1 MKRFILAALCVLLPA
16 LSMAAPVRKDIEGS
30 MVVTGDIQVTKD
42 GEVSG
47 FTLDRPN
54 DLPDVVKSLAS
65 QALPH
70 WRFAPVKVDG
80 QAVNA
85 TSKMRLRFVTRPADD
100 GNFTVAIAG
109 ASFGDEHQDGQLW
122 FKQRSAPKY
131 PPGAVA
137 ARVTGTV
144 ILLLKVDRDGNVA
157 NAAAERVN
165 LGSVGTE
172 SEMRMFRGMLADA
185 CLRRARTWQFTPPT
199 KGPDV
204 GKNEWYVRVPVSST
218 STAAACLHRGMASG
232 WCTSRAR
239 RKRSTGYPRT
249 ANLPTIRAR
258 QRHHP
263 RRRIAAGRQRHQ
275 AADSAELSPR
285 THGEERAGITGPFSG
300 LRATGFVLHC
310 IGIFCELLGKK

>member
-30 MVVTGDIQVTKD
+30 MMVTGDIQVTKD

-70 WRFAPVKVDG
+70 WRFVPVKVDG
-80 QAVNA
+80 QVVNA
-85 TSKMRLRFVTRPADD
+85 TSKMRLRFVTRPTDD
-100 GNFTVAIAG
+100 GNYTVAIAG

-122 FKQRSAPKY
+122 FKQRSLPKY
-131 PPGAVA
+131 PPAAVA
-137 ARVTGTV
+137 AHVTGTV

-157 NAAAERVN
+157 NASAERVN

-172 SEMRMFRGMLADA
+172 SEMRMFRGLLADA
-185 CLRRARTWQFTPPT
+185 CLRRVRSWQFTPPT

-204 GKNEWYVRVPVSST
+204 DKNEWYVWVPIQFNLNGGGMHVPGYGKWLVYAPGPKEKIDWIPKNSEL
-218 STAAACLHRGMASG
+218 ADEFERGNDTIPEDGLQLVGSG
-232 WCTSRAR
+232 I
-239 RKRSTGYPRT
+239 K
-249 ANLPTIRAR
+249 
-258 QRHHP
+258 
-263 RRRIAAGRQRHQ
+263 
-275 AADSAELSPR
+275 
-285 THGEERAGITGPFSG
+285 
-300 LRATGFVLHC
+300 
-310 IGIFCELLGKK
+310 LLTPLG